1 MDFDRSEYIADLLS
15 KLDAIK
21 EECSSLTLDTTDE
34 VAFSY
39 LIADM
44 FETLDEGQFV
54 YTDGPNDLGID
65 FYTHSDG
72 SFNIYQCKSIDHE
85 SNPEGKTFG
94 SDPVNQLEEAIEYLL
109 HEERTASYEI
119 KQLKGIYHLDPDQN
133 HLTATL
139 AIDGHLSPSA
149 AERLDGLKRKYQASN
164 IDIRLIDEGRLFE
177 KWHAFENLKKPSD
190 VKLKLNICKDGLM
203 KMHGWLCAVVKI
215 DGLIAGMKQ
224 YQNGLFDLNVR
235 AKLSNSKVNVSIKRS
250 LETDKGK
257 KHFVHLNNGLVISCD
272 NYRLS
277 SDESILTINGAQV
290 INGCQTLS
298 TIWDY
303 YFDANQD
310 EKASLI
316 NNLQLFIKVING
328 KSISRDRLLD
338 EIIVASNNQNP
349 MNERNLKSNSPEQ
362 VQLQA
367 SFYRSSVK
375 QGLRYYY
382 IRKDGEF
389 DAYLESGSR
398 SPKKREFEIPG
409 STRRKANRYRH
420 LDNEDLAKIWWSW
433 IGNGSPVNAGS
444 LKYFSDN
451 IYSKIFESRP
461 MDFHWKQEARPDF
474 EFNSKEFAA
483 TSPSSY
489 QLLLAFAVSKFIEAH
504 VKRVGSR
511 QLKTD
516 AINRLIS
523 NGKLSMTANPNEI
536 SAALAQDDEYQ
547 QASWLSQ
554 MTYVLTEV
562 AAFALINKYGPLTPE
577 TSKRI
582 LDIPDVYFWLE
593 HGADKKLISHHQ
605 MENGLLNSL
614 YTFLKDSAF
623 SAFAAEWNAILTNTR
638 PKMYLGSKRF
648 IKRYKATCL
657 ENDRRMAD
665 LSKRDGI
672 PRSTIQSLPPLP

>member
-1 MDFDRSEYIADLLS
+1 MDFDRSEYTADLLS

-21 EECSSLTLDTTDE
+21 DECSSLTLDTADD

-39 LIADM
+39 LVADM
-44 FETLDEGQFV
+44 FETLDESQFV

-72 SFNIYQCKSIDHE
+72 LFNIYQCKSIDHE
-85 SNPEGKTFG
+85 SKPEGRTFG

-109 HEERTASYEI
+109 HEERTASFEI
-119 KQLKGIYHLDPDQN
+119 QQLKGLYHLGPYES

-139 AIDGHLSPSA
+139 AIDGRLSPSA
-149 AERLDGLKRKYQASN
+149 AERLEGLKQKYQASS
-164 IDIRLIDEGRLFE
+164 IDIRLIDEERLFA
-177 KWHAFENLKKPSD
+177 KWHAFENLEKPSD
-190 VKLKLNICKDGLM
+190 VKLKLGICKDGLM
-203 KMHGWLCAVVKI
+203 KMHGWLCAVVEI
-215 DGLIAGMKQ
+215 DGLIAGMQQ

-235 AKLSNSKVNVSIKRS
+235 AKLSNSKVNTSIKRS

-257 KHFVHLNNGLVISCD
+257 KHFVHLNNGLVISCN
-272 NYRLS
+272 NYKLS
-277 SDESILTINGAQV
+277 SDESTLTINGAQV

-303 YFDANQD
+303 YFNASQA
-310 EKASLI
+310 EKASLLS
-316 NNLQLFIKVING
+316 NLQLFIKVING
-328 KSISRDRLLD
+328 NSISRDRLLD

-362 VQLQA
+362 VRLQA
-367 SFYRSSVK
+367 SFYRSSMK
-375 QGLRYYY
+375 RGLHYFY

-389 DAYLESGSR
+389 DAYLESDSR
-398 SPKKREFEIPG
+398 SPRKREFEIPG

-444 LKYFSDN
+444 LKYFSDS

-461 MDFHWKQEARPDF
+461 MDFHWKREARPDF
-474 EFNSKEFAA
+474 EFNSKEFESA
-483 TSPSSY
+483 SPSSY
-489 QLLLAFAVSKFIEAH
+489 QLLLAFAVSKYIEAN

-511 QLKTD
+511 QLKTE
-516 AINRLIS
+516 ATQRLIS
-523 NGKLSMTANPNEI
+523 NGKLSLTASPNEI
-536 SAALAQDDEYQ
+536 RAALAQDDEYQ
-547 QASWLSQ
+547 RASWLNQ

-562 AAFALINKYGPLTPE
+562 AAFVLINKYGPLTPE

-582 LDIPDVYFWLE
+582 LDIPDVYLWLE
-593 HGADKKLISHHQ
+593 HGTDKKLIDDKR
-605 MENGLLNSL
+605 MENGLLKSL
-614 YTFLKDSAF
+614 YTFLTDSAY
-623 SAFAAEWNAILTNTR
+623 SAFAAEWNAILTDSR

-648 IKRYKATCL
+648 IKQYKTTCL
-657 ENDRRMAD
+657 DNDRRMAD

-672 PRSTIQSLPPLP
+672 PRSTIQSLPALP